1 MGQAEVPQGPFG
13 EREMELWPYR
23 ESTIALVRRYARA
36 SVEVG
41 RLPSLL
47 GRDLFCSRVSS
58 RTRRNFEDV
67 VIFVADMERAIERLS
82 TVDKNLLAM
91 SIVEEYT
98 ITDIARLLGCNEKTV
113 RRTLPNAIDELSQI
127 LLASGLMQELPQ
139 VTVGR
144 RKCQEGKN
152 YNLGVSISKEGENK
166 LPGNVQIPPSDLVS

>member
-1 MGQAEVPQGPFG
+1 MSGGRGHDGGMGMSGHTTNLGAWSLMGQAEVPQGPFG

-67 VIFVADMERAIERLS
+67 VIFVADMERAIERL
-82 TVDKNLLAM
+82 
-91 SIVEEYT
+91 
-98 ITDIARLLGCNEKTV
+98 
-113 RRTLPNAIDELSQI
+113 
-127 LLASGLMQELPQ
+127 
-139 VTVGR
+139 
-144 RKCQEGKN
+144 
-152 YNLGVSISKEGENK
+152 
-166 LPGNVQIPPSDLVS
+166 